1 MQLRPSLARSLC
13 ARLGLSLLELTV
25 GMVLIVAISLYFAG
39 TLVTDQQAQ
48 AVKLEMRRNMRSVAN
63 TIERD
68 IRRAGFMVPA
78 SGAVCGVD
86 NLDSADL
93 LYLSDADVLD
103 PEHGAAGQDNGVSIP
118 GENVVGGLNPEWS
131 IPLLL
136 DAMATYDNDGDG
148 VADADFV
155 RRGGVIVTDRNAPER
170 GSACGTVIDVD
181 VARQTVTVEIHS
193 GILGPGSHSDLIAI
207 PGHEYRIEAD
217 DVLSRDG
224 EVLLHGAADLQIAFF
239 VDTNRDNIEQVD
251 ELVGYGTGS
260 RYVSGEVDLT
270 SVREVRVDTVLLTQ
284 QGAEDGEV
292 EIRRRTHTTR
302 ELLRTLV
309 MR

>member
-86 NLDSADL
+86 NLGSADL

-103 PEHGAAGQDNGVSIP
+103 PEHGAAGHDNGVSIP

-148 VADADFV
+148 VADADDNFPSKLNPSQSNTDGDEFGNACDSDKDNDSV
-155 RRGGVIVTDRNAPER
+155 LNGADSCPRAANTDGQADDADGDGRGDACDACADTEQDGVTDRHGCSIAQECPCEVR
-170 GSACGTVIDVD
+170 ADGT
-181 VARQTVTVEIHS
+181 
-193 GILGPGSHSDLIAI
+193 PWKSHNKYYRCVRDEAKRFKSNDLITKEDFLVIRSAAKASEC
-207 PGHEYRIEAD
+207 GAH
-217 DVLSRDG
+217 DG
-224 EVLLHGAADLQIAFF
+224 PCE
-239 VDTNRDNIEQVD
+239 
-251 ELVGYGTGS
+251 
-260 RYVSGEVDLT
+260 
-270 SVREVRVDTVLLTQ
+270 
-284 QGAEDGEV
+284 
-292 EIRRRTHTTR
+292 
-302 ELLRTLV
+302 
-309 MR
+309 